1 MTGID
6 MWLNVQTPKLQVPTN
21 FSPTLSDR
29 PWLVHPL
36 GSNPWWSPMFAI
48 LPAMLA
54 TILIFM
60 DQQITIVIVNRKEHL
75 LKVSVYLLIQTKLHW
90 IFMYIVHVN

>member
-36 GSNPWWSPMFAI
+36 GSNPWWSPIFSI

-75 LKVSVYLLIQTKLHW
+75 LKVSAYLLIQTKLHW